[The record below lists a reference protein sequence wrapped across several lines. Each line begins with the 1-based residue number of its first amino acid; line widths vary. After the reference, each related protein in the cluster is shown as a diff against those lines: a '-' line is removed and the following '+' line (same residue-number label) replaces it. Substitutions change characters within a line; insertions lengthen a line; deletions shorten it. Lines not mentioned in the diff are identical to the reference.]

1 MFIQWN
7 IIWQLKMKV
16 ADIYLLMRK
25 DTKIYELKKGVAKLL
40 NKM

>member
-25 DTKIYELKKGVAKLL
+25 DIQDI
-40 NKM
+40 